1 MRILKTLPSL
11 LVHNQNIRYFST
23 STASAKNTKKTY
35 YQLLEV
41 PSNATMANIKNNYL
55 RLAKIYHPDVYKG
68 KDKDRF
74 QRIQEAYKVL
84 IDKVKRVRYDEEIGI
99 SVNTDRGA
107 QDEFTQKNDGSS
119 EKETGKPKN
128 PMSYEST

>member
-1 MRILKTLPSL
+1 MQILKSL
-11 LVHNQNIRYFST
+11 SSLHWNAKTYTYFST
-23 STASAKNTKKTY
+23 TAASAKNTKKTF

-41 PSNATMANIKNNYL
+41 PSNASMVNIKNNYL

-84 IDKVKRVRYDEEIGI
+84 IDKVKRVKYDEEIGI
-99 SVNTDRGA
+99 GVNTDRG
-107 QDEFTQKNDGSS
+107 S
-119 EKETGKPKN
+119 
-128 PMSYEST
+128 